1 MSEPYFD
8 YVAGLAAMDQEILEI
23 IGPAFLEHYTND
35 LRLLDESMAAGE
47 IDIVRRSAHSLKGT
61 LAAFN
66 AQPAQAMAAAIEIAA
81 AQGALHGQEQTV
93 RELHEAVHTL
103 VVALRA
109 SAHTL
114 S

>member
-1 MSEPYFD
+1 MAIFSKKSNGKRPDRADEQAK
-8 YVAGLAAMDQEILEI
+8 VI
-23 IGPAFLEHYTND
+23 
-35 LRLLDESMAAGE
+35 LDESLAAGE
-47 IDIVRRSAHSLKGT
+47 IDVVRRSAHSLKGT

-81 AQGALHGQEQTV
+81 VQGALHGQEQTV